1 MTDFEKRVVL
11 NEWIR
16 NKSKHCKET
25 SLLSD
30 NEKRR
35 LRGLIKYVGE
45 ETDDFL
51 TLIADELKVFKEYKK
66 AVSYVYTY
74 KQAQSLIFC
83 CKCLGYE
90 VDADVI
96 FDRQEIEDIL
106 TDFNTDFDI
115 IKELDYLFLDYI
127 KITKKEKNKNEN
139 YKKKTRASV

>member
-51 TLIADELKVFKEYKK
+51 TLIADELKEFKKYQK
-66 AVSYVYTY
+66 AESYVYTY
-74 KQAQSLIFC
+74 KQAQSLVFC
-83 CKCLGYE
+83 CRCLGYE
-90 VDADVI
+90 VEVDVI

-106 TDFNTDFDI
+106 KDFDMDFDI
-115 IKELDYLFLDYI
+115 IRELDYLFLDYI
-127 KITKKEKNKNEN
+127 KITKKGEKKNEN
-139 YKKKTRASV
+139 YKNKTKASV

>member
-51 TLIADELKVFKEYKK
+51 TLIADELKEFKEYKK

-115 IKELDYLFLDYI
+115 IRELDYLFLDYI
-127 KITKKEKNKNEN
+127 KITKKEQNKNEN

>member
-11 NEWIR
+11 NEWIY
-16 NKSKHCKET
+16 NKIKHCKET
-25 SLLSD
+25 SLLTDS
-30 NEKRR
+30 EKRR
-35 LRGLIKYVGE
+35 LRDLIKYVGE

-51 TLIADELKVFKEYKK
+51 TLIADELKEFKEYKK

-106 TDFNTDFDI
+106 TDFDTDFDI
-115 IKELDYLFLDYI
+115 IRELDYLFLDYI
-127 KITKKEKNKNEN
+127 KITKKGSLKNEN
-139 YKKKTRASV
+139 YKKKTRASL

>member
-35 LRGLIKYVGE
+35 LRELMKHVGE
-45 ETDDFL
+45 EADDFL
-51 TLIADELKVFKEYKK
+51 MLIADELKEFKKYQK
-66 AVSYVYTY
+66 AESYVYTY

-83 CKCLGYE
+83 CRCLGYE
-90 VDADVI
+90 VEADVI
-96 FDRQEIEDIL
+96 FDKQELEDIL
-106 TDFNTDFDI
+106 TDFDTDFDI
-115 IKELDYLFLDYI
+115 IRELDYLFLDYI
-127 KITKKEKNKNEN
+127 KITKKGSLKNEN
-139 YKKKTRASV
+139 YKKKTRVSV

>member
-11 NEWIR
+11 NEWIY
-16 NKSKHCKET
+16 NKIKHCKET
-25 SLLSD
+25 SLLTDS
-30 NEKRR
+30 EKRR
-35 LRGLIKYVGE
+35 LRDLIKYVGE

-51 TLIADELKVFKEYKK
+51 TLIADELKEFKEYKK

-106 TDFNTDFDI
+106 TDFDTDFDI
-115 IKELDYLFLDYI
+115 IRELDYLFLDYI
-127 KITKKEKNKNEN
+127 KITKKGSLKNEN

>member
-51 TLIADELKVFKEYKK
+51 TLIADELKEFKEYKK